1 MCDTVPQH
9 GLEQAEAV
17 LQQRLSRRVVEL
29 RLLQRQGGVIL
40 RGYAF
45 SYYAKQLAQHVAMDL
60 LGLRVLV
67 NEIEVRQV
75 PLAPDAW
82 GTDPG

>member
-1 MCDTVPQH
+1 MCNTVPQP

-17 LQQRLSRRVVEL
+17 LQQRLNRRVVEL

-45 SYYAKQLAQHVAMDL
+45 SYHAKQLAQHAAMHL

-75 PLAPDAW
+75 PPGQDAGGSDPD
-82 GTDPG
+82 